1 MQLYTLLL
9 SYIQRW
15 NYCNI
20 QVNITDAEEI
30 KMNANDKT
38 EKVLR
43 EIHILL
49 SKSEPY
55 NKEPSKVIVDKQQM
69 IDLLANLNKC
79 IYEIQDEYEL
89 TEQSR
94 NHAEREFR
102 KKGDQIVWD
111 ASRKAEDVYAA
122 SVMYT
127 DEALSRVRDIINET
141 NESIEVLCKNMKDKI
156 AEQEHIVKTNQLE
169 LKSQLQDLSDT
180 EKYLRI
186 IEDRNKEIQRQ
197 KDAGKPKEER
207 IIDNEESIYANR
219 QTEVKVNIDYLRKL
233 GLAEE
238 EDFGDGVVENSK
250 KIIDTVKEDVS
261 EVEVKSDAIE
271 KSLESQ
277 ADAEADRVKNEE
289 NASEEA
295 SEDDIPEIKREV
307 NDLTDGIHKMWQSI
321 TGKR

>member
-1 MQLYTLLL
+1 
-9 SYIQRW
+9 
-15 NYCNI
+15 
-20 QVNITDAEEI
+20 
-30 KMNANDKT
+30 MNANDKT

-43 EIHILL
+43 DIHILL

-141 NESIEVLCKNMKDKI
+141 NESLEQLCKNMREKI
-156 AEQEHIVKTNQLE
+156 ADQEHIVKTNQLE
-169 LKSQLQDLSDT
+169 LKGQLQDLSDT
-180 EKYLRI
+180 EKYLKI
-186 IEDRNKEIQRQ
+186 IEDRNREIQRQ
-197 KDAGKPKEER
+197 KEAGKPIEEQV
-207 IIDNEESIYANR
+207 IDNEKSIYANR
-219 QTEVKVNIDYLRKL
+219 QTEVKVNTDYLRKL
-233 GLAEE
+233 GLAEG
-238 EDFGDGVVENSK
+238 EDFGDGVVENSLRTV
-250 KIIDTVKEDVS
+250 DTAEKDTS
-261 EVEVKSDAIE
+261 ESDVKSDAIE
-271 KSLESQ
+271 KALESQ
-277 ADAEADRVKNEE
+277 ADEEADLVKNEE
-289 NASEEA
+289 KASD
-295 SEDDIPEIKREV
+295 DDIPEIKREV
-307 NDLTDGIHKMWQSI
+307 NELTDGIHKMWQSL

>member
-1 MQLYTLLL
+1 M
-9 SYIQRW
+9 S
-15 NYCNI
+15 
-20 QVNITDAEEI
+20 AEEI

-43 EIHILL
+43 DIHILL

-141 NESIEVLCKNMKDKI
+141 NESLEQLCKNMREKI
-156 AEQEHIVKTNQLE
+156 ADQEHIVKTNQLE
-169 LKSQLQDLSDT
+169 LKGQLQDLSDT
-180 EKYLRI
+180 EKYLKI
-186 IEDRNKEIQRQ
+186 IEDRNREIQRQ
-197 KDAGKPKEER
+197 KEAGKPIEEQV
-207 IIDNEESIYANR
+207 IDNEKSIYANR
-219 QTEVKVNIDYLRKL
+219 QTEVKVNTDYLRKL
-233 GLAEE
+233 GLAEG
-238 EDFGDGVVENSK
+238 EDFGDGVVENSLRTV
-250 KIIDTVKEDVS
+250 DTS
-261 EVEVKSDAIE
+261 EKDTSESEVKSDAIE
-271 KSLESQ
+271 KALESQ
-277 ADAEADRVKNEE
+277 ADEEADRVKNEE
-289 NASEEA
+289 NINIGINNENEPS
-295 SEDDIPEIKREV
+295 EIKKEV
-307 NDLTDGIHKMWQSI
+307 SELTDGIHKMWQSL

>member
-1 MQLYTLLL
+1 
-9 SYIQRW
+9 
-15 NYCNI
+15 
-20 QVNITDAEEI
+20 
-30 KMNANDKT
+30 MNANDKT

-43 EIHILL
+43 DIHILL

-141 NESIEVLCKNMKDKI
+141 NESIEQLCRNMREKI
-156 AEQEHIVKTNQLE
+156 ADQEHIVKTNQLE
-169 LKSQLQDLSDT
+169 LKGQLQDLSDT
-180 EKYLRI
+180 EKYLKI
-186 IEDRNKEIQRQ
+186 IEDRNREIQRQ
-197 KDAGKPKEER
+197 KDAGKPIEEQV
-207 IIDNEESIYANR
+207 IDNEKSIYANR
-219 QTEVKVNIDYLRKL
+219 QTEVKVNTDYLRKL
-233 GLAEE
+233 GLAEG
-238 EDFGDGVVENSK
+238 EDFGDGVVENSLK
-250 KIIDTVKEDVS
+250 TVDTTETEAAVS
-261 EVEVKSDAIE
+261 DLKPDAIE
-271 KSLESQ
+271 KALESQ
-277 ADAEADRVKNEE
+277 ADEEADLVKNEE
-289 NASEEA
+289 NINIGINNENEPS
-295 SEDDIPEIKREV
+295 EIKKEV
-307 NDLTDGIHKMWQSI
+307 SELTDGIHKMWQSL

>member
-1 MQLYTLLL
+1 
-9 SYIQRW
+9 
-15 NYCNI
+15 
-20 QVNITDAEEI
+20 
-30 KMNANDKT
+30 MNANDKT

-43 EIHILL
+43 DIHILL

-141 NESIEVLCKNMKDKI
+141 NESLEQLCRNMREKI
-156 AEQEHIVKTNQLE
+156 ADQEHIVKTNQLE
-169 LKSQLQDLSDT
+169 LKGQLQDLSDT
-180 EKYLRI
+180 EKYLKI
-186 IEDRNKEIQRQ
+186 IEDRNREIQRQ
-197 KDAGKPKEER
+197 KDAGKPIEEQV
-207 IIDNEESIYANR
+207 IDNEKSIYANR
-219 QTEVKVNIDYLRKL
+219 QTEVKVNTDYLRKL
-233 GLAEE
+233 GLAEG
-238 EDFGDGVVENSK
+238 EDFGDGVVENSLK
-250 KIIDTVKEDVS
+250 TVDTTETEAAVS
-261 EVEVKSDAIE
+261 DLKPDAIE
-271 KSLESQ
+271 KALESQ
-277 ADAEADRVKNEE
+277 ADEEADLVKNEE
-289 NASEEA
+289 NINIGINNENEPS
-295 SEDDIPEIKREV
+295 EIKKEV
-307 NDLTDGIHKMWQSI
+307 SELTDGIHKMWQSL

>member
-1 MQLYTLLL
+1 
-9 SYIQRW
+9 
-15 NYCNI
+15 
-20 QVNITDAEEI
+20 
-30 KMNANDKT
+30 MNANDKT

-43 EIHILL
+43 DIHILL

-141 NESIEVLCKNMKDKI
+141 NESLEQLCRNMREKI
-156 AEQEHIVKTNQLE
+156 ADQEHIVKTNQLE
-169 LKSQLQDLSDT
+169 LKGQLQDLSDT
-180 EKYLRI
+180 EKYLKI
-186 IEDRNKEIQRQ
+186 IEDRNREIQRQ
-197 KDAGKPKEER
+197 KDAGKPIEEQV
-207 IIDNEESIYANR
+207 IDNDKSIYANR
-219 QTEVKVNIDYLRKL
+219 QTEVKVNTDYLRKL
-233 GLAEE
+233 GLAEG
-238 EDFGDGVVENSK
+238 EDFGDGVVENSLK
-250 KIIDTVKEDVS
+250 TVEPD
-261 EVEVKSDAIE
+261 VKSDAIE
-271 KSLESQ
+271 KALESQ
-277 ADAEADRVKNEE
+277 ADEEADLVKNEE
-289 NASEEA
+289 NINIGINNENEPSELKKEV
-295 SEDDIPEIKREV
+295 SE
-307 NDLTDGIHKMWQSI
+307 LTDGIHKMWQSL
-321 TGKR
+321 TGKH